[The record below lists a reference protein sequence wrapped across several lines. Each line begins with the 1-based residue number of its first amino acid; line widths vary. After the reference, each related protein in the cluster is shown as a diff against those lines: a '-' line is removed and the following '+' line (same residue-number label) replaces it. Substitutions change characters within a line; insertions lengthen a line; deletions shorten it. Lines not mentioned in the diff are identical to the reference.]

1 MIRLFSLN
9 EGLIT
14 EMDFKNEGFAD
25 AISAASWVDV
35 LSPTNEERNAL
46 AQWLN
51 IVVPAAD
58 KVNDIEDSARCFID
72 QAGLHVYS
80 LFLFKR
86 SNRMD
91 TLSVACILQRD
102 KLITVRDAKL
112 TDFRHFRMRAKLGH
126 IESSNSPE
134 LLVSLLEQKVENL
147 ADALEKIHQ
156 RLEDVGTTVLVNSIE
171 KPEDIV
177 SLLAMSEDGNGKV
190 RLCLMDTKR
199 DISFL
204 QRHLKFSP
212 EVHEKCREIARDI
225 DTLLS
230 HTTFLFDKITFL
242 MEFMQGHFSMQQNQI
257 IKIISIAA
265 VVFLPPT
272 LVASIYGMN
281 FSYMPELEWLLGYP
295 WALGLMLISGFVSYW
310 YFKRKDWL

>member
-1 MIRLFSLN
+1 
-9 EGLIT
+9 
-14 EMDFKNEGFAD
+14 MDFKDEDLAD

-51 IVVPAAD
+51 VVVPATD

-72 QAGLHVYS
+72 QTGLHVYS

-112 TDFRHFRMRAKLGH
+112 TDFRHFRMRARLGH

-156 RLEDVGTTVLVNSIE
+156 CLEDVGTTVLVNPIE

-177 SLLAMSEDGNGKV
+177 SLLAISEDGNGKI

-212 EVHEKCREIARDI
+212 EVYEKCREIARDI

-242 MEFMQGHFSMQQNQI
+242 MGLMQGHFSMQQNQI
-257 IKIISIAA
+257 IKIISIVA

-281 FSYMPELEWLLGYP
+281 YNYMPELEWLLGYP

-310 YFKRKDWL
+310 YFKWKDWL